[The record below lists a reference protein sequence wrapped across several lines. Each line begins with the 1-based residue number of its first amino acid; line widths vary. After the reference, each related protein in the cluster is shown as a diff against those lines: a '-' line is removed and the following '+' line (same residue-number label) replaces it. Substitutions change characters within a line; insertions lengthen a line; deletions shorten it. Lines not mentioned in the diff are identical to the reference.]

1 MRLAYHLYIKVVEFY
16 KVKLHYDGDG
26 ESFTMYK
33 WGIMYMMYFFKNY
46 SLEHNKTKECE
57 NLIFGDDLK
66 FWSFF
71 KMNIK
76 FIKTMYTFLISYLFN
91 NKQHTKNWWL
101 GKI

>member
-1 MRLAYHLYIKVVEFY
+1 MGEGISCTHGHFQLGNMSNVGPKSKQYMRLAYHLYIKVVEFY

-66 FWSFF
+66 F
-71 KMNIK
+71 
-76 FIKTMYTFLISYLFN
+76 
-91 NKQHTKNWWL
+91 
-101 GKI
+101 